1 MKEILV
7 TGTEQPLSDG
17 RVPFG
22 SCMFGSRHGDYET
35 YEVLLSAKAS
45 EHVSPGDT
53 LKWWRGASEWCYV
66 DCFGEIIKADGSR
79 IQLRGGMDIGIDT
92 GHPPH
97 LILKYKE
104 VWQPQWVR
112 RDYDAKW
119 DIIRHDESGQI
130 WFKPKRLHFGYGD
143 LKLKHLE
150 GATPLDYKK
159 LPPLNEGERYGEHYY
174 YHCYGWSSGW
184 VETQVRRVVKT
195 KTDEL
200 LIVQPA

>member
-1 MKEILV
+1 MEILV
-7 TGTEQPLSDG
+7 TNEKPLSDG
-17 RVPFG
+17 TRPFG
-22 SCMFGSRHGDYET
+22 SCVFGSRHGDYET

-53 LKWWRGASEWCYV
+53 LKWWRGTSEGCYV
-66 DCFGEIIKADGSR
+66 DCFGEIIKAKDGSR

-97 LILKYKE
+97 LTLKYNE
-104 VWQPQWVR
+104 VWKPQWVR

-119 DIIRHDESGQI
+119 KIIRHDESGRI
-130 WFKPKRLHFGYGD
+130 WFEPKHLNSSYGD
-143 LKLKHLE
+143 LNPDDLKD
-150 GATPLDYKK
+150 ATPLDYEM

-174 YHCYGWSSGW
+174 LNCYGWSSGW

-195 KTDEL
+195 KTD
-200 LIVQPA
+200 QPEIL